1 VRDTGGVTAEPL
13 HRPTAVVHVR
23 VPGSVDVRATLSALR
38 RGGGDPQMRVAG
50 AAVWRASRTP
60 AGPVTFQV
68 EPIPGAGQ
76 IAVTCWGPG
85 GGWLAEHAGGLVGA
99 DDDVA
104 GWTPAHP
111 LLRELWRRLPGLR
124 VPRTR
129 LVLEALV
136 PSVLEQKV
144 TGDEARRS
152 WRDLLLRH
160 GEPAPGPAGLRLP
173 PTAERLAVLPS
184 WDWHRAGVEQKRAL
198 TIRSAALRAAKL
210 EECADM
216 APSAARARL
225 QVLPGVGVWT
235 SAEVAQRAF
244 GDADAVSVGDYH
256 LPGLVGWALAGRR
269 TDDDGMLE
277 LLEPERPHRY
287 RAVRLLELTGPRPQR
302 RGPRMPARRLRQM

>member
-1 VRDTGGVTAEPL
+1 VRNTDGVTAEPL
-13 HRPTAVVHVR
+13 DRPTALVHVR
-23 VPGSVDVRATLSALR
+23 VPRPVDVRATLSALR
-38 RGGGDPQMRVAG
+38 RGGGDPQMRVDGAG
-50 AAVWRASRTP
+50 VWRASRTP
-60 AGPVTFQV
+60 AGPVTLNVQ
-68 EPIPGAGQ
+68 PMPGAGV

-85 GGWLAEHAGGLVGA
+85 GSWAAEHAPGLVGA
-99 DDDVA
+99 DDDA
-104 GWTPAHP
+104 DWTPAHP

-129 LVLEALV
+129 LVLEALI

-152 WRDLLLRH
+152 WRDLLRRH
-160 GEPAPGPAGLRLP
+160 GDAAPGPVGLRLP
-173 PTAERLAVLPS
+173 PTAERLAALPS

-210 EECADM
+210 EECAGM
-216 APSAARARL
+216 ASADARARL
-225 QVLPGVGVWT
+225 EALPGIGVWT

-287 RAVRLLELTGPRPQR
+287 RAVRLLELAGPRPQR
-302 RGPRMPARRLRQM
+302 RGPRMPPRRLRSM

>member
-1 VRDTGGVTAEPL
+1 MTAEAL
-13 HRPTAVVHVR
+13 DRPTTTVRIR
-23 VPGSVDVRATLSALR
+23 VPGPLDLRATLSALR
-38 RGGGDPQMRVAG
+38 RGGGDPQMRFDGAG
-50 AAVWRASRTP
+50 AWRASRTP
-60 AGPVTFQV
+60 GGPVTSLV
-68 EPIPGAGQ
+68 EAVPADGE

-85 GGWLAEHAGGLVGA
+85 AGWLAEHARGLVGA
-99 DDDVA
+99 DDDAA

-111 LLRELWRRLPGLR
+111 VLRELWRRRPGLR
-124 VPRTR
+124 VPRTA
-129 LVLEALV
+129 LVLETLV
-136 PSVLEQKV
+136 PSILEQKV

-152 WRDLLLRH
+152 WRDLLWRF

-173 PTAERLAVLPS
+173 PTCELLGRLPS

-198 TIRSAALRAAKL
+198 TIRSAALRAAKI
-210 EECADM
+210 EECA
-216 APSAARARL
+216 ALPSSAARARL
-225 QVLPGVGVWT
+225 EALPGVGVWT

-287 RAVRLLELTGPRPQR
+287 RAVRLLELAGPHPGR
-302 RGPRMPARRLRQM
+302 RGPRVAARRLRQI